1 MTDQIP
7 TRIPSHISYDLPGA
21 QDGDGSE
28 DNCFEMPEA
37 LEEVDQVFSKPA
49 EAPYLQIQVKEF
61 DLGLCGLLGC
71 KI

>member
-49 EAPYLQIQVKEF
+49 EAPLPANTGERVRSWF
-61 DLGLCGLLGC
+61 MRTFGM
-71 KI
+71 